1 MTVRLCKYGC
11 GTTLEGFDEEQRK
24 FLEAGSGGLHT
35 KERCQEAK
43 AKKEQKDDHG
53 NEETMGQKILQ
64 QEVTRQAES
73 PKEMYERYVDHTQQ
87 KQQRFIAFSST
98 GAQSLTKMVDDW
110 IDQNNEFM
118 RVKLIGQ
125 LQLDNGVFAIALY
138 YEEI

>member
-53 NEETMGQKILQ
+53 NELVQDTTK
-64 QEVTRQAES
+64 AES

-110 IDQNNEFM
+110 IDQNNDFM